1 MPRPKATRKKKAR
14 PKAAKVRRKPSRKV
28 PGKARTAGKPGPS
41 RIAIISD
48 THSNME
54 ALEAV
59 FRHIRKQK
67 GVLKVMCAGDVIG
80 YGPNPNECCEAIR
93 KLDIPVAQGNHDLNI
108 DLRNIGWFNRDAQAA
123 LAWTSGEITQKN
135 RNWLLGLPM
144 VHKERLQGVTI
155 YMVHGS
161 PEDPH
166 YEYTTEETPKY
177 VMKHWLDETGSDVI
191 VVGHTH
197 RPFIRRIGG
206 KLVINAGSVSQPRDG
221 DPRACYVLL
230 DLKEMKAEIVR
241 VPYNIDLHAEKIRR
255 IAALPGSLADR
266 LYDGV

>member
-80 YGPNPNECCEAIR
+80 YGP
-93 KLDIPVAQGNHDLNI
+93 NHDLNI